1 MLSNALNVLNVMKQL
16 QADSFLYEKFELGML
31 KIEVDIVVF
40 LSIDTIV
47 SEDDKLKIHDK
58 LINLG
63 YIERRS
69 HAFDQNGIIT
79 IYPYGYYSVEDDI
92 KIQNL

>member
-1 MLSNALNVLNVMKQL
+1 
-16 QADSFLYEKFELGML
+16 LGML